1 MKTSRSRHAEV
12 GMGASSLRGPGDMEQ
27 EEVVFA
33 VTALFILITLEDDPP
48 EEDFFHSCHY
58 IYILN

>member
-1 MKTSRSRHAEV
+1 
-12 GMGASSLRGPGDMEQ
+12 MEQ